1 MVIYDKSWTHPKNK
15 TQKLLHVIP
24 MLSHGFTVP
33 HCLVRRPHQTRPR
46 WRCRTRRR
54 RPARIRARGVCGG
67 PEAQGR
73 PRGPGMGWCLED
85 RSISISIDIE
95 WYRFDMFFF
104 GILYRVI
111 QNIFRYLLCSNIW
124 HTFWV
129 RIGWNHAK
137 TDSDLGIMG
146 NHIALGFRW
155 MT

>member
-1 MVIYDKSWTHPKNK
+1 MINHELIRKTKPKNYS
-15 TQKLLHVIP
+15 
-24 MLSHGFTVP
+24 MLSPCYPMVSLSLTV
-33 HCLVRRPHQTRPR
+33 LSGA
-46 WRCRTRRR
+46 RTRLGHGGGAGLGAAGRR
-54 RPARIRARGVCGG
+54 GFGRGECA
-67 PEAQGR
+67 EAQGR

-111 QNIFRYLLCSNIW
+111 QNIFRYLLYSNIW